1 MQKSAE
7 SGLVPKAPGRPGAQ
21 EQAAL
26 WTARTPSSKLTL
38 KEWAGKAL
46 LLV

>member
-7 SGLVPKAPGRPGAQ
+7 SGLIPTAFGRPGAQ